1 MGMRPARRD
10 AAVRWQACVAF
21 AALCLGACT
30 APQQLSADYRDVPR
44 TNFKHANSTY
54 RIFDKPSAG
63 KLIITRSVG
72 GAMSD
77 TMLRGVTFGAYNNA
91 VPQAEVEAAVLAFL
105 SGSGRTCTTTEGT
118 KLAAPRWEF
127 TYSCEVKFTAA
138 P

>member
-1 MGMRPARRD
+1 MAGLRSLGGALSRRVHG
-10 AAVRWQACVAF
+10 AA
-21 AALCLGACT
+21 AAQRRLPGRA
-30 APQQLSADYRDVPR
+30 A
-44 TNFKHANSTY
+44 H
-54 RIFDKPSAG
+54 